1 MMDAFAKYS
10 VLDWAIM
17 LQVVLIWLYI
27 SFNAGGWIFGLMA
40 RIGWRWWNR
49 KDKKTL
55 AMDTFYEA
63 FNLEAIQPG
72 ESLVVKAE
80 NSLTIRINRPD
91 VKRDA

>member
-10 VLDWAIM
+10 VLDWVIM

-49 KDKKTL
+49 KDKKLWQWIRSTRRL
-55 AMDTFYEA
+55 ISKPFSQV
-63 FNLEAIQPG
+63 NRWSSKQ
-72 ESLVVKAE
+72 KA
-80 NSLTIRINRPD
+80 
-91 VKRDA
+91 A